1 MLSGGVCTI
10 TKIILSKLVP
20 RVTADILMQ
29 LGLSPM
35 HVLAAMRPCEEQIV
49 VVSGSNERDMPF
61 VCTQIQLS
69 FARIAD

>member
-1 MLSGGVCTI
+1 MT
-10 TKIILSKLVP
+10 T
-20 RVTADILMQ
+20 DILMQ

-49 VVSGSNERDMPF
+49 VVSGSNEREMPF